1 MALPGTQMVK
11 EWASQTNP
19 SGFYGCKEQSWL
31 PAQGQKGQAAPKK
44 ADDLRG
50 KSDSQSGEAA
60 LICATQCGDLNSFN
74 QLVLTYQDHIFNTA
88 LNILGDAELAAD
100 VTQDTFIS
108 AFRNINK
115 YRGGS
120 FKAWLM
126 RTVING
132 CYDELRRQKRRH
144 SIPLEPTNDEDDEM
158 ETPRWLTDSS
168 PLPEEKFE
176 NSELEQAIHHCLE
189 ALPPYFRAVVV
200 LVDIHGMNYCEVASA
215 MQVPVGTVRSRL
227 ARARQSL
234 RKSLQEFGELLPD
247 SLCSKHEIHI

>member
-19 SGFYGCKEQSWL
+19 SGFHGCKEQNWL
-31 PAQGQKGQAAPKK
+31 PAQIKKNSVAPKK
-44 ADDLRG
+44 MDNLRG
-50 KSDSQSGEAA
+50 KSDCQSGEAA
-60 LICATQCGDLNSFN
+60 LIRATQCGDLNSFN
-74 QLVLTYQDHIFNTA
+74 QLVLSYQDHIFNTA

-100 VTQDTFIS
+100 VAQDAFIS

-132 CYDELRRQKRRH
+132 CYDELRRQKRRR
-144 SIPLEPTNDEDDEM
+144 SIPLEPSNDDDEDM

-168 PLPEEKFE
+168 LLPEEKFE
-176 NSELEQAIHHCLE
+176 NSELERAIHHCLE

-200 LVDIHGMNYCEVASA
+200 LVDLHGMNYSEAASA

-234 RKSLQEFGELLPD
+234 RKSLQDFGELLPG
-247 SLCSKHEIHI
+247 SLCLEHEIHI